1 MLRIFLLRRG
11 RSLFKM
17 DTPTNGVK
25 VNNRKSVLSE
35 KKIQKQV
42 VHIFTVWYPCSI
54 SIKEEEEYFTRG
66 WGGGGG
72 ERFSSWPFL
81 VILLYNSVGRIFFS
95 CQSLARRPVINASF
109 FFEKKKKVTSS
120 HAFDCVSPVWLL
132 VVREPF
138 SNCHSPS
145 LCTTYVRGLKKK
157 NDEENFV

>member
-66 WGGGGG
+66 WGG
-72 ERFSSWPFL
+72 
-81 VILLYNSVGRIFFS
+81 VGRDFLLDHFWSSYYTIQLEEFPFRVNPWLAAQWSMPLFF
-95 CQSLARRPVINASF
+95 L
-109 FFEKKKKVTSS
+109 KKKKVTSS

-145 LCTTYVRGLKKK
+145 LCTTYVRWLKKK